1 MQTTGAVAL
10 SPTQRV
16 MDLTLTQTSVIY
28 NLVCVIP
35 SLPPPSLPQADSSTG
50 TLLVWILQAQ

>member
-1 MQTTGAVAL
+1 MISSVLNPISYANYRCCGS

-35 SLPPPSLPQADSSTG
+35 
-50 TLLVWILQAQ
+50 